1 MTRVEFLKK
10 YLLKFAIVLAL
21 LALLL
26 YLFSHALGMTEGSL
40 HTMPVRTVS
49 DRQITSANAYLFRDE
64 RVLYTEEAG
73 LVDALAENGAKVR
86 KNTAVAMFYSMK
98 IDAATMESRQ
108 NGLDQVNRYLDILEG
123 SQLPAGTPVSD
134 ANGFRDEA
142 VSRYREIRDA
152 IARGSFDELSAHEDE
167 FLIQL
172 NRYMVLSGKTESLE
186 SLLTTLRAE
195 KQRLLNGTG
204 KEIRDEATDGES
216 HTSGTFYDRNYVDGY
231 EGIFNMEALASL
243 TPERFADLQRQHAQT
258 SGTVTVGKMVYGY
271 SWYLAMNLS
280 NEVAE
285 RFEEGGTYSFTF
297 PENDDR
303 TLTLTLVTRAQGDAE
318 TMLVFRADSTPAGF
332 DYHRVQRVEI
342 TVERTEGFYVPE
354 SALQTRTV
362 DGKVQDGVY
371 VFKNSVV
378 RFRRIEVLYR
388 GDGYC
393 IVARPDES
401 KITELTERDILITS
415 GRDLYDGK
423 GYQ

>member
-10 YLLKFAIVLAL
+10 YLLRFAVVLAL

-64 RVLYTEEAG
+64 RVIGTDETG

-86 KNTAVAMFYSMK
+86 KNTPIAMFYPMEL
-98 IDAATMESRQ
+98 DAETMASRQ
-108 NGLDQVNRYLDILEG
+108 SGLDEVNRYLDILEE
-123 SQLPAGTPVSD
+123 SQLPPGTPVSD

-142 VSRYREIRDA
+142 VSYYREIRDA
-152 IARGSFDELSAHEDE
+152 IERGDFDELSAYEDA
-167 FLIQL
+167 FLIRL
-172 NRYMVLSGKTESLE
+172 NRYTVLSGKTESLD
-186 SLLTTLRAE
+186 SLLSTLRAE
-195 KQRLLNGTG
+195 KQRLLTVKGE
-204 KEIRDEATDGES
+204 EIRDEAEEGES
-216 HTSGTFYDRNYVDGY
+216 YTSGTFYDRNYVDGY
-231 EGIFNMEALASL
+231 ESIFDMEELADL
-243 TPERFADLQRQHAQT
+243 TPERFAELQKQAPQRE
-258 SGTVTVGKMVYGY
+258 GKVTVGKMVYGY
-271 SWYLAMNLS
+271 SWHLVMNLENS
-280 NEVAE
+280 VAK
-285 RFEEGGTYSFTF
+285 RFEEGGTYSFSF
-297 PENDDR
+297 PENDGR
-303 TLTLTLVTRAQGDAE
+303 TLSLTLVTSTEGDEE
-318 TMLVFRADSTPAGF
+318 TMLVFRSDSTPAGF

-362 DGKVQDGVY
+362 DGHEQDGVY

-393 IVARPDES
+393 IVARPSES
-401 KITELTERDILITS
+401 EITELTENDILITS
-415 GRDLYDGK
+415 GQDLYDGK